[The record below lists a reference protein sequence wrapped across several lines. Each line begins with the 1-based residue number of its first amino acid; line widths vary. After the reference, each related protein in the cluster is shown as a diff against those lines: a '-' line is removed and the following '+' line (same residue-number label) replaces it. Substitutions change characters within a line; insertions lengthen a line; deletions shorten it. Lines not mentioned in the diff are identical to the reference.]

1 MRLHRRRGHARLG
14 LCALALAF
22 APAAPAGAQDEK
34 IPITTR
40 SKVAREE
47 YLKGRDLFERLR
59 GTDARAHFEKAA
71 AADKDFALARLGL
84 ANSAPSAKA
93 FFAALEQAAA
103 LAARASQGERH
114 LILGF
119 DAGVRGDPVAQKKH
133 FDALVAAYPRDER
146 ALNQL
151 GVYHFGRQEYAD
163 AIAAYQKAIRIN
175 ASFSPPYN
183 QMGYSYRFLGRD
195 DEAEKAFKKYIEL
208 IPDDPNPYD
217 SYAELLM
224 KMGRFDESIAMYE
237 KALALNPR
245 FVPSYV
251 GIGLNRI
258 YQGQP
263 ARARETF
270 ARLEQVARNAGEK
283 RQAYAQEAASYLH
296 EGNTAEALRAVDKM
310 RAVAR
315 AENDLAALSGD
326 ANLAGNILLEAG
338 RADEAAAQ
346 FAEALKLA
354 EQANTP
360 PEVKEAAR
368 RQELFN
374 SALVALARAD
384 APTARRKAQE
394 YAAAVAGPKVPFEVR
409 QSHELNG
416 RIALQENDGAR
427 AADELLQ
434 ANQLDPR
441 VLYYLA
447 QAQRARGDAA
457 AARETA
463 RRAAEHNGLN
473 FNYAYVRDKARQLL
487 AQL

>member
-1 MRLHRRRGHARLG
+1 MQLHYRRGRVAPVLSALG
-14 LCALALAF
+14 LALVPLAS
-22 APAAPAGAQDEK
+22 AQDAK
-34 IPITTR
+34 VPITTK
-40 SKVAREE
+40 SKLAREE

-71 AADKDFALARLGL
+71 AADKDFALAQLGL

-93 FFAALEQAAA
+93 FFAALKQATS
-103 LAARASQGERH
+103 LAVKASDGERH
-114 LILGF
+114 MILGL
-119 DAGVRGDPVAQKKH
+119 DAGVRGDTAAQKKH
-133 FDALVAAYPRDER
+133 FQDLVAAYPRDER
-146 ALNQL
+146 ALNLL
-151 GVYHFGRQEYAD
+151 GGYHFGRQEYAD
-163 AIAAYQKAIRIN
+163 AIAAYQRAIRVN
-175 ASFSPPYN
+175 AAFSQPYN
-183 QMGYSYRFLGRD
+183 QMGYAYRFLGRD

-224 KMGRFDESIAMYE
+224 KTGRFDESIKTYE
-237 KALALNPR
+237 KALAVDPH
-245 FVPSYV
+245 FVASYV

-263 ARARETF
+263 AKARETF
-270 ARLEQVARNAGEK
+270 AKLEQIARNAGEK

-296 EGNTAEALRAVDKM
+296 EGNTAEALRSVGKM
-310 RAVAR
+310 QTVAQ
-315 AENDLAALSGD
+315 AEGDTAALGGD
-326 ANLAGNILLEAG
+326 ANLMGNILLEAG
-338 RADEAAAQ
+338 RADEAAAR
-346 FAEALKLA
+346 FADALKLA

-360 PEVKEAAR
+360 EEVKQAAR
-368 RQELFN
+368 RQDLFD
-374 SALVALARAD
+374 AGLVALAKSDLA
-384 APTARRKAQE
+384 AARQKAQA
-394 YAAAVAGPKVPFEVR
+394 YATAVAGPKVPFEVR

-416 RIALQENDGAR
+416 RVALQENDAAR
-427 AADELLQ
+427 AAEELAQ

-447 QAQRARGDAA
+447 QAQRAKGDTA